1 MKQTV
6 FIIIIMCLSFASCK
20 KNIVIKKESYSALI
34 DQAMQLSKDEDT
46 LKLKEAL
53 VTYQNAF
60 NKFPDSIDDYSKYN
74 VSVIASRLKMNDVA
88 FKYLQPL
95 AALIEDDE
103 GYPGWDY
110 ILGDYATEDYSNLF
124 QDKRWEQLKQEAL
137 INQTQFFDNLALD
150 EAEFFSTKKG
160 ALIDTLKAEQLYN
173 YIKNQNNFLPKK
185 KQDYSITFQINDT
198 SSTSYFVH
206 LPKTY
211 NPENQYPM
219 LVYLHGAIR
228 YTTLSNYEPKSNLKY
243 ANTKYTR
250 RADVND
256 VVLVFPKADK
266 NFNWMIG
273 DEGFFMVPEI
283 IKQIKSA
290 INIDDDKV
298 FVTGHSNGATGSFS
312 YLMKQPTQFAG
323 FYGFNTHPKVY
334 TGGTFIEN
342 VKARNFINFS
352 TDQDYYFPPNANDT
366 LNKIMDSIKADYK
379 DYRYNGF
386 PHWFPDFDEAE
397 PAYDILF
404 EDLSN
409 RKRNPFP
416 KTLQWEFDDN
426 AHGTIDWLNTIKL
439 DTVKTTK
446 MSHKPINFKITKWLK
461 LDDNDNAVAIDV
473 DKKAFDFPRQSGR
486 IVANYQDNVFTI
498 TTSKIASFNVYI
510 SPEMVDLSK
519 PVKVIVNNVLVF
531 EKIIGYDEAFMID
544 QWNTTMDRSQ
554 LWVNYINI
562 TLD

>member
-6 FIIIIMCLSFASCK
+6 FIIIIMCLGFTSCQK
-20 KNIVIKKESYSALI
+20 SIAIKNESYSALI
-34 DQAMQLSKDEDT
+34 EQAMQLSKDEDA
-46 LKLKEAL
+46 LKLNKAL

-60 NKFPDSIDDYSKYN
+60 NIFPDSIDDYSKYN
-74 VSVIASRLKMNDVA
+74 VSVIASRLKLNDVA

-137 INQTQFFDNLALD
+137 INQAQFFDNLALD
-150 EAEFFSTKKG
+150 EVEFFSTKTG

-173 YIKNQNNFLPKK
+173 YIKNQNNFLSKK
-185 KQDYSITFQINDT
+185 KQDYSITFKINDT

-206 LPKTY
+206 LPKAY

-228 YTTLSNYEPKSNLKY
+228 YTTLSDYETKSNLKY
-243 ANTKYTR
+243 ANTKYTK
-250 RADVND
+250 RADADD

-312 YLMKQPTQFAG
+312 CLMKQPTQFAG

-342 VKARNFINFS
+342 VKARSFINFS

-366 LNKIMDSIKADYK
+366 LNKLMDSIKADYK

-386 PHWFPDFDEAE
+386 PH
-397 PAYDILF
+397 
-404 EDLSN
+404 
-409 RKRNPFP
+409 
-416 KTLQWEFDDN
+416 
-426 AHGTIDWLNTIKL
+426 
-439 DTVKTTK
+439 
-446 MSHKPINFKITKWLK
+446 
-461 LDDNDNAVAIDV
+461 
-473 DKKAFDFPRQSGR
+473 
-486 IVANYQDNVFTI
+486 
-498 TTSKIASFNVYI
+498 
-510 SPEMVDLSK
+510 
-519 PVKVIVNNVLVF
+519 
-531 EKIIGYDEAFMID
+531 
-544 QWNTTMDRSQ
+544 
-554 LWVNYINI
+554 
-562 TLD
+562 

>member
-1 MKQTV
+1 MKQV
-6 FIIIIMCLSFASCK
+6 ALIIVIICLSLSSCK
-20 KNIVIKKESYSALI
+20 KSIAIKKESYTVLI
-34 DQAMQLSKDEDT
+34 DKAMQLSKDEDS

-60 NKFPDSIDDYSKYN
+60 NKYPDSIDDYSKYN
-74 VSVIASRLKMNDVA
+74 ASVIASRLKMNDVA

-95 AALIEDDE
+95 AELIEDDE

-110 ILGDYATEDYSNLF
+110 VLGDYATEDYSNLF
-124 QDKRWEQLKQEAL
+124 NDKRWSSLKQAAIL
-137 INQTQFFDNLALD
+137 NQMQFFDNLASD
-150 EAEFFSTKKG
+150 EAEFFITKKG
-160 ALIDTLKAEQLYN
+160 ASIDSLSAEQLYN
-173 YIKNQNNFLPKK
+173 YIKSQNNFLPKK
-185 KQDYSITFQINDT
+185 KQDYSISFQINDT

-211 NPENQYPM
+211 NPNNQYPM
-219 LVYLHGAIR
+219 LVFLHGAIR
-228 YTTLSNYEPKSNLKY
+228 YTTLSDYETKSNLKY
-243 ANTKYTR
+243 ANTKYTK
-250 RADVND
+250 RADAND

-298 FVTGHSNGATGSFS
+298 FVSGHSNGATGSFS

-342 VKARNFINFS
+342 VKARSFVNFS
-352 TDQDYYFPPNANDT
+352 TDQDYYYPPNANDS
-366 LNKIMDSIKADYK
+366 LNSIMSKIKADYK

-404 EDLSN
+404 EDLIK
-409 RKRNPFP
+409 RKRNPFS

-439 DTVKTTK
+439 DTIKTTK
-446 MSHKPINFKITKWLK
+446 VSQKPTNFKITKWLK
-461 LDDNDNAVAIDV
+461 LDDNDNAIAFDV
-473 DKKAFDFPRQSGR
+473 NQNAFDFPRQSAK
-486 IVANYQDNVFTI
+486 INAKFTDNVFDINTE
-498 TTSKIASFNVYI
+498 KVKSFNIYI

-531 EKIIGYDEAFMID
+531 EKIISYDDAFMID
-544 QWNTTMDRSQ
+544 QWNANMDRSQ
-554 LWVNYINI
+554 LWVNNINI
-562 TLD
+562 TLH

>member
-6 FIIIIMCLSFASCK
+6 FIIIITCLGFASCK
-20 KNIVIKKESYSALI
+20 KNIAIKKESYGALI
-34 DQAMQLSKDEDT
+34 DQAMQLSKDEDA

-53 VTYQNAF
+53 VTYQKAF

-74 VSVIASRLKMNDVA
+74 VSVIASRLKLNDVA

-211 NPENQYPM
+211 NPENRYPM

-228 YTTLSNYEPKSNLKY
+228 YTTLSDYETKSNLKY
-243 ANTKYTR
+243 ANTKYTK
-250 RADVND
+250 RADAND

-342 VKARNFINFS
+342 VKVRSFINFS

-446 MSHKPINFKITKWLK
+446 LSHKPINLKITKWLK
-461 LDDNDNAVAIDV
+461 LDDNDNAVVIDV
-473 DKKAFDFPRQSGR
+473 NKKAFDFPRQSGR

-498 TTSKIASFNVYI
+498 TTSKIASFNIYI
-510 SPEMVDLSK
+510 SPEMVDLSI

-544 QWNTTMDRSQ
+544 QWNTNMDRSQ
-554 LWVNYINI
+554 LWVNNINI
-562 TLD
+562 PLH

>member
-1 MKQTV
+1 MKQAALTIV
-6 FIIIIMCLSFASCK
+6 IICLSLSSCK
-20 KNIVIKKESYSALI
+20 KSIAIKKESYSVLI
-34 DQAMQLSKDEDT
+34 DKAMQLSKDEDS

-95 AALIEDDE
+95 AELIEDDE

-124 QDKRWEQLKQEAL
+124 NDKRWSSLKQAAIL
-137 INQTQFFDNLALD
+137 NQTQFFDNLSSD

-160 ALIDTLKAEQLYN
+160 ASIDSLSAERLYN
-173 YIKNQNNFLPKK
+173 YIKSQNNFLPKK
-185 KQDYSITFQINDT
+185 KKDYSISFQINDT

-211 NPENQYPM
+211 NPNNQYPM
-219 LVYLHGAIR
+219 LVFLHGAIR
-228 YTTLSNYEPKSNLKY
+228 YTTLSDYETKSNLKY
-243 ANTKYTR
+243 ANTKYTK
-250 RADVND
+250 RADAND

-298 FVTGHSNGATGSFS
+298 FVSGHSNGATGSFS

-342 VKARNFINFS
+342 VKARSFINFS
-352 TDQDYYFPPNANDT
+352 TDQDYYYPPNANDS
-366 LNKIMDSIKADYK
+366 LNSIMSKIKADYK

-404 EDLSN
+404 EDLIK
-409 RKRNPFP
+409 RKRNPFS

-426 AHGTIDWLNTIKL
+426 AHGTIDWLNIIKL
-439 DTVKTTK
+439 DTIKTTK
-446 MSHKPINFKITKWLK
+446 VSQKPTNFKITKWLK
-461 LDDNDNAVAIDV
+461 LDDNDNAIVIDV
-473 DKKAFDFPRQSGR
+473 NQNAFDFPRQSAK
-486 IVANYQDNVFTI
+486 ITAKFTDNVFDINTEKVGSFTI
-498 TTSKIASFNVYI
+498 YI

-519 PVKVIVNNVLVF
+519 PIKVIVNNVLVF
-531 EKIIGYDEAFMID
+531 EKIIDYDDAFMID
-544 QWNTTMDRSQ
+544 QWNANMDRSQ
-554 LWVNYINI
+554 LWVNNINI
-562 TLD
+562 TLH

>member
-1 MKQTV
+1 MKQV
-6 FIIIIMCLSFASCK
+6 ALIIVIICLSLSSCK
-20 KNIVIKKESYSALI
+20 KSIAIKKESYTVLI
-34 DQAMQLSKDEDT
+34 DKAMQLSKDEDS

-60 NKFPDSIDDYSKYN
+60 NKYPDSIDDYSKYN
-74 VSVIASRLKMNDVA
+74 ASVIASRLKMNDVA

-95 AALIEDDE
+95 AELMEDDE

-110 ILGDYATEDYSNLF
+110 VLGDYATEDYSNLF
-124 QDKRWEQLKQEAL
+124 NDKRWSSLKQAAIL
-137 INQTQFFDNLALD
+137 NQTQFFDNLASD

-160 ALIDTLKAEQLYN
+160 ASIDSLSAEQLYN
-173 YIKNQNNFLPKK
+173 YIKSQNNFLPKK
-185 KQDYSITFQINDT
+185 KQDYSISFQINDT

-211 NPENQYPM
+211 NPNNQYPM
-219 LVYLHGAIR
+219 LVFLHGAIR
-228 YTTLSNYEPKSNLKY
+228 YTTLSDYETKSNLKY
-243 ANTKYTR
+243 ANTKYTK
-250 RADVND
+250 RADAND

-298 FVTGHSNGATGSFS
+298 FVSGHSNGATGSFS

-342 VKARNFINFS
+342 VKARSFVNFS
-352 TDQDYYFPPNANDT
+352 TDQDYYYPPNANDS
-366 LNKIMDSIKADYK
+366 LNSIMSKIKADYK

-404 EDLSN
+404 EDLIK
-409 RKRNPFP
+409 RKRNPFS

-439 DTVKTTK
+439 DTIKTTK
-446 MSHKPINFKITKWLK
+446 VSQKPTNFKITKWLK
-461 LDDNDNAVAIDV
+461 LDDNDNAIAFDV
-473 DKKAFDFPRQSGR
+473 NQNAFDFPRQSAK
-486 IVANYQDNVFTI
+486 INAKFTDNVFDINTE
-498 TTSKIASFNVYI
+498 KVKSFNIYI

-531 EKIIGYDEAFMID
+531 EKIISYDDAFMID
-544 QWNTTMDRSQ
+544 QWNANMDRSQ
-554 LWVNYINI
+554 LWVNNINI
-562 TLD
+562 TLH

>member
-1 MKQTV
+1 MKQV
-6 FIIIIMCLSFASCK
+6 ALIIVIICLSLSSCK
-20 KNIVIKKESYSALI
+20 KSIAIKKESYTVLI
-34 DQAMQLSKDEDT
+34 DKAMQLSKDEDS

-60 NKFPDSIDDYSKYN
+60 NKYPDSIDDYSKYN
-74 VSVIASRLKMNDVA
+74 ASVIASRLKMNDVA

-95 AALIEDDE
+95 AELIEDDE

-110 ILGDYATEDYSNLF
+110 VLGDYATEDYSNLF
-124 QDKRWEQLKQEAL
+124 NDKRWSSLKQAAIL
-137 INQTQFFDNLALD
+137 NQTQFFDNLASD

-160 ALIDTLKAEQLYN
+160 ASIDSLSAEQLYN
-173 YIKNQNNFLPKK
+173 YIKSQNNFLPKK
-185 KQDYSITFQINDT
+185 KQDYSISFQINDT

-211 NPENQYPM
+211 NPNNQYPM
-219 LVYLHGAIR
+219 LVFLHGAIR
-228 YTTLSNYEPKSNLKY
+228 YTTLSDYETKSNLKY
-243 ANTKYTR
+243 ANTKYTK
-250 RADVND
+250 RADAND

-298 FVTGHSNGATGSFS
+298 FVSGHSNGATGSFS

-342 VKARNFINFS
+342 VKARSFVNFS
-352 TDQDYYFPPNANDT
+352 TDQDYYYPPNANDS
-366 LNKIMDSIKADYK
+366 LNSIMSKIKADYK

-404 EDLSN
+404 EDLIK
-409 RKRNPFP
+409 RKRNPFS

-439 DTVKTTK
+439 DTIKTTK
-446 MSHKPINFKITKWLK
+446 VSQKPTNFKITKWLK
-461 LDDNDNAVAIDV
+461 LDDNDNAIAFDV
-473 DKKAFDFPRQSGR
+473 NQNAFDFPRQSAK
-486 IVANYQDNVFTI
+486 INAKFTDNVFDINTE
-498 TTSKIASFNVYI
+498 KVKSFNIYI

-531 EKIIGYDEAFMID
+531 EKIISYDDAFMID
-544 QWNTTMDRSQ
+544 QWNANMDRSQ
-554 LWVNYINI
+554 LWVNNINI
-562 TLD
+562 TLH